1 MTFARLFFLTMFR
14 RSVAERRR
22 QENNLWLLPVVILAG
37 IISGC
42 CTILPGNDPLVVRA
56 EQATRLL
63 YSTTDKFLEWEYKH
77 RAQVP
82 HLKPVADR
90 MRRTV
95 PGVLAVS
102 RDALRAYKAT
112 KSADTKAELVAALQ
126 PVEQLLQDSRAL
138 AASLK
143 GLQTA
148 STP

>member
-1 MTFARLFFLTMFR
+1 MNFASSLFLGTSNR
-14 RSVAERRR
+14 HSVAERRLVR
-22 QENNLWLLPVVILAG
+22 FLWILPVLILAG
-37 IISGC
+37 ILSGC
-42 CTILPGNDPLVVRA
+42 CTILPGNDPLVVRT
-56 EQATRLL
+56 EQATRML
-63 YSTTDKFLEWEYKH
+63 YSTTDKFLEWEYKN

-82 HLKPVADR
+82 YLKPVADK

-112 KSADTKAELVAALQ
+112 KNAGTKADLVAALQ

-138 AASLK
+138 ASSIK

>member
-1 MTFARLFFLTMFR
+1 MNFASSFFQGTSIRQSL
-14 RSVAERRR
+14 AGRR
-22 QENNLWLLPVVILAG
+22 QVRFLWILPVLILAG
-37 IISGC
+37 ILSGC

-56 EQATRLL
+56 EQATRML
-63 YSTTDKFLEWEYKH
+63 YSTTDKFLEWEYRN
-77 RAQVP
+77 RARVGY
-82 HLKPVADR
+82 LKPVADK

-112 KSADTKAELVAALQ
+112 KNAGTKADLVAALQ
-126 PVEQLLQDSRAL
+126 PVDELLIDSKAL
-138 AASLK
+138 AASIK

>member
-1 MTFARLFFLTMFR
+1 MNFASSFFQSTSIRQSL
-14 RSVAERRR
+14 AGRR
-22 QENNLWLLPVVILAG
+22 QVRFLWTLPVLILAG
-37 IISGC
+37 ILSGC
-42 CTILPGNDPLVVRA
+42 CTILPGNDPLVVRT
-56 EQATRLL
+56 EQATRML
-63 YSTTDKFLEWEYKH
+63 YSTTDKFLEWEYRH
-77 RAQVP
+77 RAQAP
-82 HLKPVADR
+82 YLKPGADK

-112 KSADTKAELVAALQ
+112 KNASTKADLVAALQ

-138 AASLK
+138 ASSIK